1 MSDELDT
8 AKRYRQRAEELRV
21 IAADEANREHRR
33 AFERIARD
41 YEIMVDSME
50 MIDRTNQAHRGNGS
64 TD

>member
-21 IAADEANREHRR
+21 VAAEETSREQRF
-33 AFERIARD
+33 ALERIARD
-41 YEIMVDSME
+41 YEAMAHTME
-50 MIDRTNQAHRGNGS
+50 MIDRTNRAHGPRN